1 MILTRTGLETEVLM
15 KGRIAIALMLALPLI
30 LGGMLL
36 GSGELEGAAKQ
47 VLTVKQVKK
56 GPASLDDA
64 VWQATEA
71 IQIPFEGKEKF
82 EGKKA
87 TVTTKAVYTQDSIY
101 FLFKWDDPTLSVTK
115 GAWKY
120 DGQKWAHIKSNEDRI
135 SLLFEIERINK
146 FATKG
151 CTVVCHVPQGAP
163 NAKDGKFGTSSAAEK
178 GDLWHWKAARSDPA
192 GFADDTWVTVISEK
206 EGGRKSDA
214 GSGGDKKN
222 MTEDKSKPM
231 YMLAPGKKLGKH
243 GVLLAADAV
252 EIADYSVFKAGDV
265 VTYRMPKQAEG
276 SRGDIKAVSSYADGG
291 WIVMLLRKLDTGNE
305 DDVALNPRKQ
315 YSFAMALFDDSGDED
330 SYDSEVLT
338 LQFKK

>member
-1 MILTRTGLETEVLM
+1 M